1 MTSNKEISAELL
13 SLSPTLAAIPNTNVF
28 SVPDNY
34 FNELPAN
41 ILQLLQPDQPLSFGK
56 AEKPSLSVPEGYFDG
71 LASSILTKIKSQSE
85 ETAMEEISSLSPAI
99 AAIGQKNVFTVPEGY
114 FDGISVEALQNVA
127 PQAKVVAMKPKTRII
142 KYMAAAAVAGVIGLS
157 IFNIAGNKTEVK
169 NNNYPADLM
178 AEANNI
184 LKNKSF
190 DKELNALSDKDIE
203 QYLEANGEDVDAA
216 LVASTVVDDSNLP
229 SAEEYII
236 DDNTL
241 DNFLKKVN
249 LNN

>member
-41 ILQLLQPDQPLSFGK
+41 VLQLLQPDQPLSFSK
-56 AEKPSLSVPEGYFDG
+56 AATPAMSVPEGYFDG
-71 LASSILTKIKSQSE
+71 LASSILNKIKSQAE
-85 ETAMEEISSLSPAI
+85 ETVVEEISSLSPAI
-99 AAIGQKNVFTVPEGY
+99 AAIGKRNVFTVPEGY
-114 FDGISVEALQNVA
+114 FDGISSEALKNIA
-127 PQAKVVAMKPKTRII
+127 PQAKVVQLKANNRII
-142 KYMAAAAVAGVIGLS
+142 RYMAAAVVAGVIGLS
-157 IFNIAGNKTEVK
+157 IFNLAGNKSQGKVNGYE
-169 NNNYPADLM
+169 AELM
-178 AEANNI
+178 AEANTI
-184 LKNKSF
+184 LKNKTF
-190 DKELNALSDKDIE
+190 DKELNSLSDKDIE
-203 QYLEANGEDVDAA
+203 QYLTDNGENVDAA
-216 LVASTVVDDSNLP
+216 LVASTVVDDTNLP

>member
-34 FNELPAN
+34 FNELPASV
-41 ILQLLQPDQPLSFGK
+41 LQLLQPDQSFSFSK
-56 AEKPSLSVPEGYFDG
+56 AGIPSMTVPEGYFDG
-71 LASSILTKIKSQSE
+71 LASSILSKIKSQAE
-85 ETAMEEISSLSPAI
+85 ETASEEISSLSPSI
-99 AAIGQKNVFTVPEGY
+99 AAIGKKNIFSVPEGY
-114 FDGISVEALQNVA
+114 FDGISAEALKNIA
-127 PQAKVVAMKPKTRII
+127 PQAKVVELKPKTRIL
-142 KYMAAAAVAGVIGLS
+142 KYMAAAVVAGVIGLS
-157 IFNIAGNKTEVK
+157 IFNLTSTKKQDSNSG
-169 NNNYPADLM
+169 YQADLM
-178 AEANNI
+178 AEANTI

-203 QYLEANGEDVDAA
+203 QYLEANGENVDAA
-216 LVASTVVDDSNLP
+216 LVASTVVDDNNLP
-229 SAEEYII
+229 SVEEYII

-241 DNFLKKVN
+241 ENFLKKVN